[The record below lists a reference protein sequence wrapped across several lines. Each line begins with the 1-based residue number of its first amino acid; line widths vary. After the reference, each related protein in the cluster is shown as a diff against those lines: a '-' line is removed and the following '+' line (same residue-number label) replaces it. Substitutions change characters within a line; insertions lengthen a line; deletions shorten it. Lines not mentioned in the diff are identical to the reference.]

1 MAEILTNEQIK
12 EKSVELQK
20 TYGCNIYPIVFM
32 LNEADQVIGFM
43 KEPPRIVKLRV
54 LDKSLTSPMTAASE
68 CLESV
73 LIENESDPRIL
84 SEKAEHDKIYL
95 GACVEATK
103 IIEFC
108 ANQFKKK

>member
-1 MAEILTNEQIK
+1 MAEILTNEQVKIK
-12 EKSVELQK
+12 AEELEKE
-20 TYGCNIYPIVFM
+20 YGCNIYPIVFM
-32 LNEADQVIGFM
+32 HGENDQVVGFM

-54 LDKSLTSPMTAASE
+54 LDKSLTSPMTAAAE

-73 LIENESDPRIL
+73 LIEKESDPRIL
-84 SEKAEHDKIYL
+84 SEKPEHDKIYL

-103 IIEFC
+103 IIEFS